1 MNFIGRIIPVFIGW
15 IIWRKTGHILIGA
28 LVAMFIET
36 LTGPI
41 LNELQ
46 FLFVKKQNVQ
56 ALNPFP
62 SEQGKG
68 MRVLIA
74 KKRTLSRTPEQIVAE
89 MKTELLQEE
98 NFNDLFTQVSDKN
111 MPIQYSLWEYD
122 TWNDKTQT
130 KAIRTWRAMG
140 DIDQIIGKTVKD
152 NYFYEAKSKN
162 GEYAAVFCFAQDIP
176 ISSVKNNSI
185 SSAKNKTTSE

>member
-62 SEQGKG
+62 SEQGKE

-98 NFNDLFTQVSDKN
+98 NFNDLFD
-111 MPIQYSLWEYD
+111 SLM
-122 TWNDKTQT
+122 TWSVNSCLFNF
-130 KAIRTWRAMG
+130 I
-140 DIDQIIGKTVKD
+140 TVD
-152 NYFYEAKSKN
+152 DAP
-162 GEYAAVFCFAQDIP
+162 C
-176 ISSVKNNSI
+176 ISACK
-185 SSAKNKTTSE
+185 

>member
-98 NFNDLFTQVSDKN
+98 NFNDLFD
-111 MPIQYSLWEYD
+111 SLM
-122 TWNDKTQT
+122 TWSVNSCLFNF
-130 KAIRTWRAMG
+130 I
-140 DIDQIIGKTVKD
+140 TVD
-152 NYFYEAKSKN
+152 DAP
-162 GEYAAVFCFAQDIP
+162 C
-176 ISSVKNNSI
+176 ISACK
-185 SSAKNKTTSE
+185 

>member
-98 NFNDLFTQVSDKN
+98 NFNDLFTQVSAFLLF
-111 MPIQYSLWEYD
+111 Q
-122 TWNDKTQT
+122 
-130 KAIRTWRAMG
+130 
-140 DIDQIIGKTVKD
+140 
-152 NYFYEAKSKN
+152 F
-162 GEYAAVFCFAQDIP
+162 QDLRRGLSPPNHKLIHLCLLLHIP
-176 ISSVKNNSI
+176 
-185 SSAKNKTTSE
+185 